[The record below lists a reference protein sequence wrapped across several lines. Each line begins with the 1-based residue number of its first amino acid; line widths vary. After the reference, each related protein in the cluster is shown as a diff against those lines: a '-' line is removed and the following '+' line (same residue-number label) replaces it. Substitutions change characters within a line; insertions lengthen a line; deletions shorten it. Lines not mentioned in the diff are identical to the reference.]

1 MMTAV
6 TPVTVT
12 PAPAPT
18 QRNGLRALAVL
29 ALALLSPLSEAGTR
43 EQAKQ
48 IFDRLAGVPADEAT
62 IDTLQ
67 AAIDASGGSKAGRVN
82 AAMLAMDHP
91 SFYNVTLK
99 NFVTPWTNRDAN
111 VFAPLNDYTAT
122 VIGMV
127 RDDIDFRTALY
138 DDIIYV
144 ANGSAGVPAYS
155 NSNNDHYEQLESRH
169 IDLMA
174 VLERRTQSSVTGLR
188 AEATA
193 GLMTTR
199 GAAKSFFI
207 DGTNRAMFRF
217 TLLNHLCNDLEQVKD
232 TTRVP
237 DRIRQDVTRSP
248 GGDSRLFNNT
258 CIGCHSGM
266 DPLAQAFAYYDF
278 EHTAED
284 TAGDAG
290 RLVYNDV
297 GMVDEFTGTRV
308 KKKYHINENNF
319 KPGFVTPD
327 DRWDNYWRTGPNQKV
342 LNWDWQVEGLASG
355 GNGAKSMGQ
364 ELAHSKAFAQC
375 QVKKVFKAV
384 CLRNPV
390 DSTDR
395 AELETIT
402 TSFRDSGFQMKQ
414 AFAETAAYC
423 AGE

>member
-1 MMTAV
+1 MKTAV
-6 TPVTVT
+6 
-12 PAPAPT
+12 APDHLPRAGL
-18 QRNGLRALAVL
+18 GLRVFALAMLVV
-29 ALALLSPLSEAGTR
+29 LSPFAEAGTR
-43 EQAKQ
+43 EQAKR

-62 IDTLQ
+62 IDSLQ
-67 AAIDASGGSKAGRVN
+67 STIDSGGGGRAGRVS
-82 AAMLAMDHP
+82 AALQALEHP
-91 SFYNVTLK
+91 AFYSVTLK

-127 RDDIDFRTALY
+127 RDDIDFRRALY

-144 ANGSAGVPAYS
+144 ARSSAGAPAYS
-155 NSNNDHYEQLESRH
+155 NSNNAHYE
-169 IDLMA
+169 D
-174 VLERRTQSSVTGLR
+174 LERRHVDLKAALEQRNQSTVTGLR
-188 AEATA
+188 ADATA

-199 GAAKSFFI
+199 AAAKAFFI

-232 TTRVP
+232 ITRVS

-258 CIGCHSGM
+258 CIGCHTGM
-266 DPLAQAFAYYDF
+266 DPMAQSFAYYDF
-278 EHTAED
+278 AHTVED
-284 TAGDAG
+284 TEGDAG
-290 RLVYNDV
+290 ELVYNDV
-297 GMVDEFTGTRV
+297 GMTDPFTGTRV

-327 DRWDNYWRTGPNQKV
+327 DRWDNYWRTGPNQ
-342 LNWDWQVEGLASG
+342 LLGWDSGLPGG
-355 GNGAKSMGQ
+355 GNGAKTMGQ
-364 ELAHSKAFAQC
+364 ELAHSEAFAQC

-390 DSTDR
+390 DSADRTELSNITD
-395 AELETIT
+395 
-402 TSFRDSGFQMKQ
+402 SFKASGYQMKQ
-414 AFAETAAYC
+414 VFAETAAYC